1 MSFFEDARSKW
12 RARFKD
18 DAPLKPNPYFQGYLG
33 EIDSEFLRG
42 YDWVMEKEFINWLY
56 NIGASNRPFE
66 DVDFDLEKIDTDVI
80 CSDQGYDDYS
90 EDELA
95 KMSKETKLLLMLA
108 DDFVQWVESS
118 RDQLVTS
125 MIEAMDDDKY
135 QENFKKVWGMSQE
148 EAEEHEFTDTESEED
163 N

>member
-1 MSFFEDARSKW
+1 
-12 RARFKD
+12 
-18 DAPLKPNPYFQGYLG
+18 
-33 EIDSEFLRG
+33 
-42 YDWVMEKEFINWLY
+42 
-56 NIGASNRPFE
+56 
-66 DVDFDLEKIDTDVI
+66 
-80 CSDQGYDDYS
+80 
-90 EDELA
+90 
-95 KMSKETKLLLMLA
+95 MLA